1 MNIPARF
8 CLRAALVAALFA
20 YFEILPAAI
29 ATDET
34 PAATA
39 ADETPAATTAAETPA
54 APAPAETP
62 AATATAETP
71 AAPAP
76 ADTPAPAAPVETP
89 APVAPVETPAPAAP
103 PAPTAA
109 VETPA
114 AASAIESL
122 APAAADENIG
132 QQVATIAV
140 PTGLSAANVQAAI
153 LQAVIRLKWE
163 LRGNTD
169 GRIVC
174 HHARGMNE
182 ATLTIKYD
190 AAQVAIFAV
199 GHARKGPLPVH
210 WIDQVEKEIN
220 LELSAT
226 RKR

>member
-20 YFEILPAAI
+20 FFEIVPAAI

-39 ADETPAATTAAETPA
+39 ADETPAATAAAETPA

-103 PAPTAA
+103 PAP